1 MLSFKTVALTAAM
14 SGLSLMSAC
23 GGGGG
28 SDSGSVG
35 VPTPTPVVLTITD
48 TVTMTTS
55 KGVIEIGLD
64 ATHAPLT
71 VANFKKYVNDGFY
84 SGTLFHRVING
95 FVIQGG
101 GYTKVG
107 SSLTEK
113 TPTYAAIPLESNNG
127 LKNWQYTLA
136 MARTSVPD
144 SATSQFYINLLD
156 NHGLDYSASVA
167 GANGYAVFGQVIG
180 GTAVVDALGSVATG
194 TAAGMTDVPVQDITI
209 RSMVR
214 LP

>member
-35 VPTPTPVVLTITD
+35 VPTPMPVVLTITD

-127 LKNWQYTLA
+127 LKNLRGTIA
-136 MARTSVPD
+136 MARSSVPA
-144 SATSQFYINLLD
+144 SATSQFYINVVDNASLD
-156 NHGLDYSASVA
+156 NTGTTQTE
-167 GANGYAVFGQVIG
+167 GYAVFGKVTVG
-180 GTAVVDALGSVATG
+180 LDVVDAIKAVATSTSG
-194 TAAGMTDVPVQDITI
+194 GFNDVPVTDITI
-209 RSMVR
+209 TSVK
-214 LP
+214 LK